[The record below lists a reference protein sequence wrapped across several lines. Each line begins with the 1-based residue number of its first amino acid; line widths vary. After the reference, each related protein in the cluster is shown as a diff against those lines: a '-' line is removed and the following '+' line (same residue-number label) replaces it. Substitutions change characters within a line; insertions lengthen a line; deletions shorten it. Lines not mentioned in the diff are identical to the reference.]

1 MNRRAMMAMGGAGV
15 LGLAVIGVVAHDAH
29 EAPAAAPFDL
39 DSPRRPSE
47 LTMKYMDLQTAEV
60 DFGTVQE
67 VIRLTGSVRAMP
79 ERVRIVGSAVAGT
92 LQKLEVRVGDRV
104 VAGQVIGVVRS
115 PELARLVSEQIK
127 TEVELEHAVAEVAT
141 TRSNMAQLEA
151 QIRATRTQA
160 ELAEDEAKRL
170 QAGGE
175 TVGAN
180 VLAQKQ
186 GAAVAARMQ
195 VTTLDISLQQ
205 AQKTLESLKRVE
217 SATARQIEAIKASIE
232 IVHDHP
238 PGVDEAAER
247 ASEGETGG
255 VFNLYAPIGGV
266 VTKREGIQGQGVE
279 PGQTIVEI
287 ADYSEVM
294 IEGELPESLI
304 GKLGTARGQEV
315 RIRRP
320 GGGGT
325 GELIATGEVRGIAPV
340 VDSVKRTAHL
350 IISAKNAF
358 GEGGD
363 DAIPKLKDGMF
374 VSLGVV
380 VCEAKDAVVVPSSA
394 LVSDGPM
401 QFVFVKEQDAY
412 VKRDVVPG
420 YRDDRVVE
428 IVEGLVPGD
437 VVVTR
442 GAYLLT
448 QLRPKGEAGQGHD
461 HGHDH
466 GHSH

>member
-1 MNRRAMMAMGGAGV
+1 MNRRVMLAVGGGVV
-15 LGLAVIGVVAHDAH
+15 LGLGVIGVLAHDPH
-29 EAPAAAPFDL
+29 EAPASAPFDL

-47 LTMKYMDLQTAEV
+47 LTKKYMDLQTAEV

-67 VIRLTGSVRAMP
+67 VIRLTGTVRAMP

-92 LQKLEVRVGDRV
+92 LQKLDVRVGDRV
-104 VAGQVIGVVRS
+104 AAGQVIGVVRS

-141 TRSNMAQLEA
+141 TRSNIAQLEA

-195 VTTLDISLQQ
+195 VTTLEISLQQ
-205 AQKTLESLKRVE
+205 ARKMLESLGRVE
-217 SATARQIEAIKASIE
+217 EATRRQIEAIKASIA

-238 PGVDEAAER
+238 PGIDEAAER
-247 ASEGETGG
+247 ASEGESGG
-255 VFNLYAPIGGV
+255 VFNLYTPIGGV
-266 VTKREGIQGQGVE
+266 VTKREAIQGQGVE

-304 GKLGTARGQEV
+304 TKLGTARGQEV

-320 GGGGT
+320 GGAGT
-325 GELIATGEVRGIAPV
+325 GEMIGTGEVRGIGPV
-340 VDSVKRTAHL
+340 VDPVKRTAHL
-350 IISAKNAF
+350 IITAKNSF
-358 GEGGD
+358 GEEGGG
-363 DAIPKLKDGMF
+363 AIAKMKDGMF

-380 VCEAKDAVVVPSSA
+380 VREAKEAVVVPSSA
-394 LVSDGPM
+394 LINDGPM
-401 QFVFVKEQDAY
+401 QFVFVKDGDAY

-428 IVEGLVPGD
+428 IVDGLVPGD

-442 GAYLLT
+442 GVYLLT
-448 QLRPKGEAGQGHD
+448 QLRPKAEAGHDHDHD
-461 HGHDH
+461 HGHEH
-466 GHSH
+466 